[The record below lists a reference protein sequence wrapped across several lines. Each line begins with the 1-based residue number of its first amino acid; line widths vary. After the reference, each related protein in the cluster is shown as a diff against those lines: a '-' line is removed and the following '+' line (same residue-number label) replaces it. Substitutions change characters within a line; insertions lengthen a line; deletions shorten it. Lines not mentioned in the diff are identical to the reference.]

1 MSRKSFIPL
10 WGDLKQTIDSYA
22 SSIRG
27 LAMDVIQN
35 SMDANREYNN
45 KTKNN
50 KPLKMRISVENSCL
64 VIQDFNT
71 TGLIGDK
78 EEGLKSLDEGITPEE
93 DNHLVRSVQWK
104 TPKQGSD
111 NLGSR
116 GIGTGTA
123 MFQSLQLEAQE
134 VDGKP
139 NPTIQKR
146 LAYIADS
153 LTYEGE
159 YKAVILCSNPESQ
172 FEIFEGKEAL
182 DLITK
187 DEYIMETNTKM
198 SDYKFDLKHLKP
210 IKDKGST
217 RFIIHLPKSNFSN
230 GFDENTLGEDVFDD
244 ALEMIKDDFNGNLPS
259 KNLYESFINGDLEHA
274 IQEIW
279 AKPLLEGALE
289 VTIVDFKGKE
299 NIVGPPPYLP
309 SHKEIVTADKNLDTD
324 QKKIRKYSDVDI
336 GLKDNQTIR
345 ELVIIFDENQ
355 DFSEYDREEI
365 MAPDAEGG
373 YSVNGIKL
381 IRGNQTIKTDTPS
394 GPIGDPFKRADI
406 PFKSK
411 HLTGYVCFSPNLD
424 KALRKIE
431 LVSHEGFKF
440 RNPYSAIRKS
450 IEKYVE
456 EFIEET
462 GIGSQV
468 DAEEIDIN
476 SDFNEIANKLLGNSG
491 GKKEN
496 INFNIYIDPLKEIY
510 ENGDSIVVKSK
521 FLIPETSE
529 YIKKN
534 ASVTVAVIDSD
545 GEKILK
551 KKKIEI
557 TNSKKAI
564 SPSFTLDKTQINPG
578 KIKIDV
584 TFKIDDDKN
593 TVVNKSKVIFFIK
606 KPPVPPTPKPPIGV
620 KLDWVNLSEPE
631 KDYVDNGDKVKIIFT
646 VINRTDK
653 YPKVFSK
660 LNCNEILIDE
670 TAIKLNDNSLS
681 EEEYRYEL
689 RFGINKKT
697 SQGDEELELNDG
709 INQISLELFDSENI
723 DANVVTKKPVI
734 QVIHLGPPESGRG
747 DGAGGDVFIPRNVDL
762 GIDDNNGLNY
772 RSHSENYEYPIFLDI
787 YLRTE
792 NYQKNVNNE
801 FLKNMNIS
809 LDERYHAAAGCE
821 AWVDHI
827 VDSYLA
833 TNNESVIENV
843 KNNLIGQK
851 HLEGFKKDLDDLFEL
866 IQINTDI
873 TSFNIVQISEKKRSV
888 RDRLLEYFLNNG
900 ID

>member
-50 KPLKMRISVENSCL
+50 KPLKMRISVENNCL
-64 VIQDFNT
+64 IIQDFNT

-78 EEGLKSLDEGITPEE
+78 EKGLKSIDEGIPPEE

-123 MFQSLQLEAQE
+123 MFQSLQLEAQVTE
-134 VDGKP
+134 GQP
-139 NPTIQKR
+139 NPQIQKR
-146 LAYIADS
+146 LAYMADS
-153 LTYEGE
+153 LTFEGD
-159 YKAVILCSNPESQ
+159 YKVVVLCSNPESQ
-172 FEIFEGKEAL
+172 FEIFEDQEAI
-182 DLITK
+182 DLITN

-198 SDYKFDLKHLKP
+198 SDYKFNLKHLKP
-210 IKDKGST
+210 IKEKGST
-217 RFIIHLPKSNFSN
+217 RFIIHLPESNFYN
-230 GFDENTLGEDVFDD
+230 DFDENTLGEDVFDD
-244 ALEMIKDDFNGNLPS
+244 ALEMIKDDFNGDLPS
-259 KNLYESFINGDLEHA
+259 KNLYKSFINGDLEHA

-289 VTIVDFKGKE
+289 IAIVDFKGKE

-309 SHKEIVTADKNLDTD
+309 SHKEIVTADESFDTD
-324 QKKIRKYSDVDI
+324 QKKIRKYSDIEI
-336 GLKDNQTIR
+336 GLKDNQIIK
-345 ELVIIFDENQ
+345 ELVIIFDENE
-355 DFSEYDREEI
+355 DFSKYDREEL
-365 MAPDAEGG
+365 MRGDAE
-373 YSVNGIKL
+373 YSINGIKL
-381 IRGNQTIKTDTPS
+381 IRGNQTIRTDTAS
-394 GPIGDPFKRADI
+394 GPAVGDPFKRADI

-431 LVSHEGFKF
+431 FVSHEGFKF
-440 RNPYSAIRKS
+440 KNPYIAIRKS

-456 EFIEET
+456 KFIEET
-462 GIGSQV
+462 GIGSQ
-468 DAEEIDIN
+468 ANIEEIDIDSN
-476 SDFNEIANKLLGNSG
+476 FNEIANKLLGNSG

-529 YIKKN
+529 YIEKN
-534 ASVTVAVIDSD
+534 ASVTVAVTDSD

-564 SPSFTLDKTQINPG
+564 SPSITLDKTQLNPG
-578 KIKIDV
+578 KIKINV

-593 TVVNKSKVIFFIK
+593 TLVNKSKVIFFIK

-620 KLDWVNLSEPE
+620 KLDWINLSEPG

-646 VINRTDK
+646 VVNRTDK

-670 TAIKLNDNSLS
+670 TNVKLNDNSLS
-681 EEEYRYEL
+681 EEEYTYEL
-689 RFGINKKT
+689 IFGINKKT
-697 SQGDEELELNDG
+697 SQGDEELKLNDG
-709 INQISLELFDSENI
+709 INKISLELFNSNKI
-723 DANVVTKKPVI
+723 DADVVTKKPVT

-747 DGAGGDVFIPRNVDL
+747 DGAGGDVFIPRNIDR
-762 GIDDNNGLNY
+762 GIDDKNGLNY
-772 RSHSENYEYPIFLDI
+772 RSHSENYEYPIILDI
-787 YLRTE
+787 HLETE

-821 AWVDHI
+821 AWVNHI
-827 VDSYLA
+827 IESYIA

-851 HLEGFKKDLDDLFEL
+851 HLEAFKDDLDNLFEL
-866 IQINTDI
+866 IQIDERNYD
-873 TSFNIVQISEKKRSV
+873 IVQISEKKRSV